1 MGMDFT
7 FGICSSPG
15 NEEKLNVI
23 IDSIERQNIENYEI
37 IIIGNNAIKRDKT
50 TVVGFDETVKRAW
63 ITKKKNL
70 ITKLA
75 KYDNVVYMHDY
86 IYLCDGWYDG
96 YLKHGDGFDIC
107 MNSIINRDGTRFR
120 DWTLWTDLEGFLGS
134 RGFIIPYDMTHLSK
148 YMYISGSYWVCKRHV
163 MEKFPLDERLAWGES
178 EDVEWSKRVRCIYK
192 FSINRDSSVRF
203 MKQKDKVFDYSSDND
218 INMLKMIRW

>member
-1 MGMDFT
+1 MDFT